1 MTPDEIQALGDAV
14 AESLTKKLRPQ
25 ARAFAEA
32 SKSTADTIAVLAGK
46 MDVREQESAT
56 KKADMIRAVERFGG
70 TVEGLSGRIDTALRV
85 LGHEPEPEPEP
96 PAKPRTTAAADELQA
111 EALTTGTRFLRWFS
125 TRPDALAAEVSAG
138 VAYATK
144 NPKKTVLIVLG
155 IIGALRVLAP
165 HIPGVGVIADVLQAL
180 VSAVSPT
187 TPLEAP

>member
-32 SKSTADTIAVLAGK
+32 SKSTADTIAALAGK

-56 KKADMIRAVERFGG
+56 KKADMIRAVERFSG

-85 LGHEPEPEPEP
+85 LGHEPDPDHEPT
-96 PAKPRTTAAADELQA
+96 KPRTTAAADELQA
-111 EALTTGTRFLRWFS
+111 EALTTGTRLLRWFS